1 MSTNSWLGFLLKLIE
16 SGGDGAR
23 ILRQLREQ
31 LELPNWSYL
40 PGHRHQQGWP
50 GWWLGKFGGKFGR
63 RVCQLHASDQQCQ
76 FPRGLQVM
84 STSYHQAWYCEE
96 NKGEE
101 NKAKFIRKIKKT
113 ISTKGG
119 CLIYPWC
126 GTTLYDTVISSYYE
140 QSSGNLSRQPFQN
153 VTQPPFFSSSSS
165 IISDELDFNLFWGMA
180 FKSWIDNSWTWAART
195 FTAACLTAV
204 SKSH

>member
-119 CLIYPWC
+119 RLIYPWWNDPVWM
-126 GTTLYDTVISSYYE
+126 TPLYRPIMNKAVAIFPGNHFKMSPNRLSFQAAAQSYQTNLISTCFE
-140 QSSGNLSRQPFQN
+140 EWLLK
-153 VTQPPFFSSSSS
+153 VEL
-165 IISDELDFNLFWGMA
+165 IIVGHGLPELLQ
-180 FKSWIDNSWTWAART
+180 
-195 FTAACLTAV
+195 LLV
-204 SKSH
+204 

>member
-113 ISTKGG
+113 RSTKGG
-119 CLIYPWC
+119 RLIYPWWNDPVWHSYIVPLW
-126 GTTLYDTVISSYYE
+126 TKQWQSFQATISKCHPTAFLFK
-140 QSSGNLSRQPFQN
+140 QQLNHIRRTWFQLVLRN
-153 VTQPPFFSSSSS
+153 GF
-165 IISDELDFNLFWGMA
+165 
-180 FKSWIDNSWTWAART
+180 
-195 FTAACLTAV
+195 
-204 SKSH
+204 

>member
-84 STSYHQAWYCEE
+84 STSYHQAWYCEK

-101 NKAKFIRKIKKT
+101 NKNYREGQENNIHERKSFDLPLMWNDPVWHRYIVLLWTKQWQSFQAT
-113 ISTKGG
+113 ISKCHPAAFLFKQQLNHIRRT
-119 CLIYPWC
+119 W
-126 GTTLYDTVISSYYE
+126 
-140 QSSGNLSRQPFQN
+140 FQLGLRN
-153 VTQPPFFSSSSS
+153 GF
-165 IISDELDFNLFWGMA
+165 
-180 FKSWIDNSWTWAART
+180 
-195 FTAACLTAV
+195 
-204 SKSH
+204 